1 MEELVEVK
9 NEEEVIIPEPIIL
22 NVTDNARSAYT
33 LPPEIL
39 ADKDEDE
46 ILRIVGIAL
55 KEGALESSKFAVF
68 GLKSL
73 LEVIT
78 SEQVSQATSSSLN
91 STGSAL
97 QLVTQS
103 LSQLNAI
110 NDPMKIKESESLKQT
125 LESSREAISSIGDT
139 SRIIIDALVSS
150 ESGSIA
156 SDAVKNAGEKFTAA
170 INASVS
176 LARRNVDKLQEEQN
190 FELPGE
196 TGSQTRSSNSDKKSK

>member
-1 MEELVEVK
+1 MEELVELK

-22 NVTDNARSAYT
+22 NVTDNARAAYA

-55 KEGALESSKFAVF
+55 KEGALESGKFAVF

-103 LSQLNAI
+103 LSQLNV
-110 NDPMKIKESESLKQT
+110 NDPMKIKENESLKQT

-139 SRIIIDALVSS
+139 SRIIMDALVSS

-176 LARRNVDKLQEEQN
+176 LARRNVDKLREEQN

>member
-22 NVTDNARSAYT
+22 NVTDNARSAYA

-55 KEGALESSKFAVF
+55 KEGALESGKFAVF

-103 LSQLNAI
+103 LSQLNV
-110 NDPMKIKESESLKQT
+110 NDPMKIKENESLKQT

-139 SRIIIDALVSS
+139 SRIIMDALVSS

-176 LARRNVDKLQEEQN
+176 LARRNVDKLREEQN

-196 TGSQTRSSNSDKKSK
+196 TGSQTRSSNYDKKSK